1 MNSDLIKQYSDK
13 IDLKELAKSDL
24 NIRAYVG
31 IDIGSISDINTV
43 SVMIKSDEKFYF
55 KTYIFVPEETLKTNK
70 NCEKYKEW
78 ANNNYIIVTK
88 GNVSDYDV
96 ILLKLIEINNI
107 IKIKGIFYDPW
118 NAVCFLEKTHKL
130 GLPLYSYTHSPT
142 NVDWATAEFAR
153 LFMNGCIVIDYNPV
167 VFWCFENCMLYLY
180 DNENV
185 HSGCYMPKK
194 IKSKSGPIAA
204 VISMIVALG
213 GHYTIDKEISWKKK

>member
-1 MNSDLIKQYSDK
+1 MNSDLIKQYSEK

-24 NIRAYVG
+24 NSRAYVG
-31 IDIGSISDINTV
+31 IDVNSVSDINTV

-70 NCEKYKEW
+70 NAEKYKEW
-78 ANNNYIIVTK
+78 VNNNYIIVTK

-96 ILLKLIEINNI
+96 ILQYLIEINNI

-118 NAVCFLEKTHKL
+118 NGTFLKEKALEL
-130 GLPLYSYTHSPT
+130 GLPLYSYTYSPT
-142 NVDWATAEFAR
+142 NVDWGTAEFAR
-153 LFMNGCIVIDYNPV
+153 LFMNGCIVIDYNQV
-167 VFWCFENCMLYLY
+167 VFWCFENCMLYSY

-194 IKSKSGPIAA
+194 IKNKSGTIAA
-204 VISMIVALG
+204 VISMIIALG
-213 GHYTIDKEISWKKK
+213 GHYTIDKEKDY